1 MYPSKHN
8 SIFINTLLTKVWGYM
23 FRLLLSHHQALKIQ
37 IRVTKFIYCTVGS
50 PMLTKYILRCILCC
64 YETFLFVVCRNG
76 LYGQWRVGEFGT
88 AIFLWRG
95 ELGGR
100 LVEVVGCYL
109 SYQYVVGEVLSLGL
123 RVSVVAVR
131 PV

>member
-1 MYPSKHN
+1 
-8 SIFINTLLTKVWGYM
+8 M
-23 FRLLLSHHQALKIQ
+23 FRLLLSHLQALKIQ
-37 IRVTKFIYCTVGS
+37 IRVTMFICSTVGS
-50 PMLTKYILRCILCC
+50 PMLTKYILWCVL
-64 YETFLFVVCRNG
+64 CRNG
-76 LYGQWRVGEFGT
+76 LYGQWGVGELRT

-109 SYQYVVGEVLSLGL
+109 SYQYVVGEILSLGL
-123 RVSVVAVR
+123 RVGVVAVR

>member
-1 MYPSKHN
+1 
-8 SIFINTLLTKVWGYM
+8 M

-37 IRVTKFIYCTVGS
+37 IRVTMFICCTVGS
-50 PMLTKYILRCILCC
+50 PMLTKYILWCVL
-64 YETFLFVVCRNG
+64 CRNG
-76 LYGQWRVGEFGT
+76 LHSQWMVGEFQT
-88 AIFLWRG
+88 AISLWRG

-109 SYQYVVGEVLSLGL
+109 SYQYVVRDVLSLGL
-123 RVSVVAVR
+123 RVGVVAFH